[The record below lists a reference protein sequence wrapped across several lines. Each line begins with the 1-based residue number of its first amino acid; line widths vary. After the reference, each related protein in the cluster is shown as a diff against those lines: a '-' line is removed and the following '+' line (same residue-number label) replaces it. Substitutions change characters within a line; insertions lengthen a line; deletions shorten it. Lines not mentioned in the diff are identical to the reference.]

1 MHARKHT
8 SKITSSHHDKT
19 ILVQRERESAL
30 ARARE
35 REREE
40 RSVCVCVCVRERERE
55 MHLALQHTDAGDKFS
70 NIVGP
75 RGVSMIDNEYNNIF
89 VCVFSFVMEVAN
101 AAKKHVPEALEN
113 LVLFFIRKIYRTH
126 THTHIHITW

>member
-1 MHARKHT
+1 
-8 SKITSSHHDKT
+8 
-19 ILVQRERESAL
+19 
-30 ARARE
+30 
-35 REREE
+35 
-40 RSVCVCVCVRERERE
+40 

-113 LVLFFIRKIYRTH
+113 LVLFFFDPVCVCVRARVCVCARLFP
-126 THTHIHITW
+126 